1 MYAVIYVFYRSIRTV
16 LQNVM
21 TASVV
26 MCTSLFRMCAPEML
40 CSGCALF
47 RRCAL
52 LRCAAQSCAVQGAL
66 LRMCAGCSISAPLCL
81 CPAVTSQ
88 CMHNSLRT
96 FDRVSHNAAAGE
108 EPVSGCGNSHSCLS
122 ASRGNWMHHV
132 DHWAKDE
139 PFGVTVVRRYMY
151 PSVWHGWCQLS
162 CGCCTL
168 VSIMSCVRWMPST
181 TSLVFNLFPIG
192 VMAQVAQVS
201 VCPQEPARIIRHS
214 SHQTLPLL
222 RLFPL

>member
-1 MYAVIYVFYRSIRTV
+1 MRALQDQSCTHTASITNGKVIYGVIWTPSYRRVRCFLTMYAVIYVFYRSIRTV

-122 ASRGNWMHHV
+122 ASRGN
-132 DHWAKDE
+132 
-139 PFGVTVVRRYMY
+139 
-151 PSVWHGWCQLS
+151 
-162 CGCCTL
+162 
-168 VSIMSCVRWMPST
+168 
-181 TSLVFNLFPIG
+181 
-192 VMAQVAQVS
+192 
-201 VCPQEPARIIRHS
+201 
-214 SHQTLPLL
+214 
-222 RLFPL
+222 